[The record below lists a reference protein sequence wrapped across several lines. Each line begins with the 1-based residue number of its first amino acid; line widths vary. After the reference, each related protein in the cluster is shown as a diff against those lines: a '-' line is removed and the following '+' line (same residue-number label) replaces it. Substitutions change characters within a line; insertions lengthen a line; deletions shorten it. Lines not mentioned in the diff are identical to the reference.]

1 MSFAI
6 SRTASWT
13 LGSRLTPPS
22 SRRRSLPLLRSLFQ
36 SPPQVCAT
44 IVPSVWTK
52 LTAFFLEVDEIFTT
66 ELRHASEEILIK
78 TGQPYQLNLF
88 GGVSHGFGVR
98 GDVTKKEGKYAKEQ
112 AFLQAVAWFKYYL

>member
-1 MSFAI
+1 MLDAGFA
-6 SRTASWT
+6 AH
-13 LGSRLTPPS
+13 PS
-22 SRRRSLPLLRSLFQ
+22 LVTKEELAAIEKPLSIAAAGMCDHCPR
-36 SPPQVCAT
+36 
-44 IVPSVWTK
+44 VWTK
-52 LTAFFLEVDEIFTT
+52 LTAFFLEVDQVFTT

-112 AFLQAVAWFKYYL
+112 AFLQAVAWFKYFL